1 MEHEPRFTDWL
12 ERMTDPVAILEGV
25 TIETMRA
32 RHWNQ
37 AFAALMGIRDASS
50 ANQDLAIALARAEP
64 MDPARR
70 LEARTDFE
78 RANKL
83 ALKQGRHLTRWQFL
97 QTDNTLLQIE
107 VELIALPS
115 VGPEAFCAHIRD
127 ISEALETNES
137 LQRTEARFR
146 DLFEVASDACGFVSI
161 MDDAPRFIEC
171 NTALCSLYGVQDKA
185 QLLGRTPIDFALPV
199 QPDGQPSTQRA
210 QGVYEQTLRHGHA
223 RFEWLAKRLDGT
235 EFWIDITL
243 TLQPSWGEGAVHF
256 SGRDITERKQAEAT
270 LARAEELARITLQS
284 IGDGV
289 ITTDAQAR
297 VTGLNPV
304 VEQLT
309 GWSQAEAQNRP
320 ITEVFKII
328 NEDTRTPA
336 DNPLLLCLAEERVVG
351 LANHTALLS
360 RNGSEYA
367 IEDSAAPIRMPDG
380 TLAGAIIVFH
390 DVTGARRLAAEMSH
404 QARHD
409 PLTSLP
415 NRREF
420 ETRLDELLEQA
431 RRTNSQHALCYVD
444 LDQFKVVN
452 DGCGHGAG
460 DQLLAELATLLSQK
474 IRRGDTLARL
484 GGDEFGVLLAD
495 CPPQKAAEIAA
506 ELLGIIGDF
515 RFRYGE
521 RSFNV
526 GASIGLVPITATAA
540 SAAELLTEADL
551 ACYTAK
557 DLGRNRVHLF
567 RPGDADLARRRSE
580 MQWATELR
588 LAMDEKRL
596 VLYVQPITA
605 LADASSKPWFEVLL
619 RLRHHDGRIV
629 LPGTFL
635 PAAERFGLMPLIDRY
650 VLDHALPLLLQPD
663 AVGGAR
669 LSLNL
674 SGSSLEDEAVMAIFE
689 NYFADPR
696 RVDGKLC
703 MELTEATAV
712 ACRRSPTSSTC
723 RRTTSSSTAALC
735 ATSRA
740 NQSTVP
746 WWRPSIAWP
755 PSWASR
761 PSPSSWR
768 KPTPCNCSRTSASI
782 TDRAFCWVGRYRSK
796 RLPEMLGLT
805 SLDWQQPTCE
815 NISQRAGVLR
825 PSASLARIVALA
837 RRASA
842 LVASPGQIAAQYARH
857 ASQWR
862 GYCQGQTGDAKA
874 ALQMSAAYL
883 HRIRARDSA
892 REITTFR
899 GVSAVLIQQ

>member
-1 MEHEPRFTDWL
+1 MQHEPRFTDWL

-25 TIETMRA
+25 TLETMRA
-32 RHWNQ
+32 RHWNP

-107 VELIALPS
+107 VELIAMPS
-115 VGPEAFCAHIRD
+115 AGPEAFCTHIRD
-127 ISEALETNES
+127 ISETLETNES

-171 NTALCSLYGVQDKA
+171 NTALCRLYGVEDKA
-185 QLLGRTPIDFALPV
+185 QLLGCTPIDFALPV
-199 QPDGQPSTQRA
+199 QPDGQPSAQRA
-210 QGVYEQTLRHGHA
+210 QGVYEQTLRHGHT

-304 VEQLT
+304 AEQLT

-328 NEDTRTPA
+328 HEDTRTPA

-484 GGDEFGVLLAD
+484 GGDEFGVLLAE

-506 ELLGIIGDF
+506 ELLGTIGDF

-605 LADASSKPWFEVLL
+605 LTDASPEPWFEVLL

-650 VLDHALPLLLQPD
+650 VLEHALPLLLQPG

-674 SGSSLEDEAVMAIFE
+674 SGSSLEDQAVMAIFE

-712 ACRRSPTSSTC
+712 AHLGRTRAFIQRLRSMGCRFALDDFGTGVSSFAYLKHLPADYLKLDGSFV
-723 RRTTSSSTAALC
+723 RD
-735 ATSRA
+735 
-740 NQSTVP
+740 
-746 WWRPSIAWP
+746 
-755 PSWASR
+755 
-761 PSPSSWR
+761 
-768 KPTPCNCSRTSASI
+768 I
-782 TDRAFCWVGRYRSK
+782 TREPIDRAMVEAIHRLATIMGIETIAEFVEEADTLQLLKDIGVNYGQGFLLGRPVPIET
-796 RLPEMLGLT
+796 LAGNVLAHQPGLAT
-805 SLDWQQPTCE
+805 A
-815 NISQRAGVLR
+815 NG
-825 PSASLARIVALA
+825 
-837 RRASA
+837 
-842 LVASPGQIAAQYARH
+842 
-857 ASQWR
+857 
-862 GYCQGQTGDAKA
+862 
-874 ALQMSAAYL
+874 
-883 HRIRARDSA
+883 
-892 REITTFR
+892 
-899 GVSAVLIQQ
+899 